1 MRGEPTEE
9 GSFDWAFI
17 ANVLSSGNVGRVAF
31 FFCFLFRLV
40 FIGAFCC
47 FIRLLLLFISFGI
60 GVCTVPLDPKGTL
73 AIFFIFLFLFF
84 FFAKMSAYLLVM
96 INFLWVA
103 ALFGVRFVD
112 CVM

>member
-47 FIRLLLLFISFGI
+47 FN
-60 GVCTVPLDPKGTL
+60 V
-73 AIFFIFLFLFF
+73 
-84 FFAKMSAYLLVM
+84 
-96 INFLWVA
+96 
-103 ALFGVRFVD
+103 
-112 CVM
+112 